1 VEDLDGEVLLLL
13 TEDVACL
20 LLDDLTGPVM
30 RVDDGVPDLE
40 VDALGLGKQVLQD
53 GLVDVVGSGNGGPP
67 RSRRAISG
75 RPLFHVC
82 R

>member
-1 VEDLDGEVLLLL
+1 
-13 TEDVACL
+13 
-20 LLDDLTGPVM
+20 M